1 MVPESCIPDN
11 IPHFVGRERECQ
23 AILDHLTD
31 ETTRL
36 VNVWGP
42 PGFGKTSV
50 AIKIA
55 HYLRNV
61 KIAVYFAPLRGIESK
76 EDLVSKLLSIFADA
90 KQVPYNTS
98 SPHWLIQC
106 LQQVQ
111 NPFVLI
117 LDNAGDLLESED
129 ANRKEEVL
137 RFIDEIRAQCRYIK
151 LLLTTRESLD
161 FLSHRLPIHLE
172 KIDVLDEDSSAS
184 LVKLLLPDISE
195 DDCSCIVK
203 ECGQV
208 PLAMRLMC
216 SIMAEENISINEL
229 LGELKISPLVEVLDS
244 EYFPDDARLKTII
257 DRSFKKLTDRER
269 KSFVSLAVFPG
280 WFGIEEATT
289 VLNVKTVIT
298 TKKIIRSL
306 ERKSLIDCG
315 DNFSRFTIHS
325 LLRSFIDE
333 KRRTDQTVEALFL
346 SAQLQFY
353 DFFISTFR
361 VANENFLTGHSSEAL
376 ATFVDRRGSILSS
389 LFNGIGE
396 DDLYPKAVEVLSM
409 AELFLYSVLPDE
421 ELLFEQLYDTAVNEA
436 NGRENMAHVR
446 QLLAA
451 KSFRHWAWF
460 SPDHQTWDNSLYAE
474 CINEADCPE
483 KLVCY
488 RGVYQLL
495 CGKLDKEISSLLS
508 SVGRLSSR
516 IDEEVLKAI
525 VYSVLENYLQGK
537 DDEMKAAEMRS
548 HLFSCLK
555 VNWIRDLVIW
565 GTTYLNAD
573 ISYEVEWP
581 RFFREILFVTFT
593 ILRLLPSSKLQPAE
607 KTEQFQ
613 RVQTL
618 VLELSRDQ
626 LFRNT
631 DLPLRIIFLY
641 SLLKEFKDGLTPLQ
655 SSILA
660 MIDDEKE
667 KMFLL
672 SRMDSKNS
680 KTSLQSLIGDMISDN
695 EVKMVY
701 HLLMNSKDSQ
711 MLLPSWFV
719 DMTDDDDELDSMVP
733 MFVARLL
740 QVLRLSFLELVEQIL
755 QCGLDSMQT
764 YNAAKQLME
773 SALHCCKFGDFW
785 DRDSANKEKFMESF
799 SKTIENVLTSNEKVP
814 GRDFVDLARSH
825 DNLGMLKRHLIGDS
839 EAIESHQQAIRV
851 REEYVGDH
859 IDTASSLTN
868 IGCLYF
874 KTNNVIEADIS
885 FESALELRLRLGVY
899 DSVDTADIYFTLGTN
914 HYTLKNYAKAFP
926 AHLQALKLR
935 KRHLGEHP
943 LTAEAFSEVAR
954 LYLAVEG
961 YPEALEHCQHALAQ
975 RLNLLG
981 EHKDTA
987 TSFNLEGCIHF
998 KMGANMSAI
1007 QAFEAAVDMR
1017 SDLLGDHEDTASSF
1031 HNLGVVQRRMGDLR
1045 GALESFKE
1053 ASRLREE
1060 LLGDHPD
1067 TAKSLKLLNSVREAV
1082 RAQK

>member
-31 ETTRL
+31 ESTRL

-117 LDNAGDLLESED
+117 LDNADDLLESED

-137 RFIDEIRAQCRYIK
+137 RFIDEIRAQCKYIK

-195 DDCSCIVK
+195 ADCSCIVK

-229 LGELKISPLVEVLDS
+229 LGELKISSLVEVLDS

-315 DNFSRFTIHS
+315 HNFSRFTIHS

-333 KRRTDQTVEALFL
+333 KRRTDQTVEAVFL

-353 DFFISTFR
+353 DFFISTCR

-421 ELLFEQLYDTAVNEA
+421 ESLFEQLYDTAVNEA
-436 NGRENMAHVR
+436 NGRENVAHVR

-483 KLVCY
+483 KLLCY
-488 RGVYQLL
+488 HGIYQLL
-495 CGKLDKEISSLLS
+495 CGKLDEEILSLLS
-508 SVGRLSSR
+508 SVDRLSSC

-525 VYSVLENYLQGK
+525 VYLVLKDYLQGK
-537 DDEMKAAEMRS
+537 DDEMEAEIRS
-548 HLFSCLK
+548 HFFSRLK
-555 VNWIRDLVIW
+555 VNWIRDLLISE
-565 GTTYLNAD
+565 TFLNAD
-573 ISYEVEWP
+573 IFCQEELP
-581 RFFREILFVTFT
+581 RFVREVLFVSLT
-593 ILRLLPSSKLQPAE
+593 IFRLLPSSKLQPVE
-607 KTEQFQ
+607 ETEQFQ
-613 RVQTL
+613 LVQAF
-618 VLELSRDQ
+618 VPELSRDQ

-631 DLPLRIIFLY
+631 DLPLVIIVMY

-655 SSILA
+655 SSMLA

-667 KMFLL
+667 KMFLVSL
-672 SRMDSKNS
+672 MDSKNS
-680 KTSLQSLIGDMISDN
+680 KTSLQSLIVDMIGDN
-695 EVKMVY
+695 EVKMMY

-711 MLLPSWFV
+711 MLLRSWFV
-719 DMTDDDDELDSMVP
+719 DMMDDNDELDSTVP
-733 MFVARLL
+733 MLVARLF
-740 QVLRLSFLELVEQIL
+740 QVLRLSFLELIEQIL

-773 SALHCCKFGDFW
+773 SALHFCKLFGNRWVRDF
-785 DRDSANKEKFMESF
+785 ANKNKFMESF

-825 DNLGMLKRHLIGDS
+825 DNLGMLKRYLIGDS

-851 REEYVGDH
+851 REEYFGDH
-859 IDTASSLTN
+859 MDTALSLTN

-874 KTNNVIEADIS
+874 KTNNAIEADIS

-914 HYTLKNYAKAFP
+914 HYTLNNYAKAFP

-987 TSFNLEGCIHF
+987 TSFNLQGCIHF

-1017 SDLLGDHEDTASSF
+1017 SDLLGDHEDTASSY